1 MLELELK
8 AVVPDPAALQAQL
21 RASGA
26 VPQWHGMMRD
36 RRLDRDGAPYTARD
50 EVVRVRAYEGPA
62 GASTVLGWKG
72 PTMRTPEGYKAR
84 EELEFEGTGDSIAAL
99 RLLEALGFHVVH
111 AIDRRIEI
119 WSFGDATLRLE
130 WYPRMDVLL
139 EVEGPAD
146 ALEAAI
152 VASGLPRDTFT
163 TDTLNTFAARYRDRT
178 GLPSAVSEG
187 ELRGADPLWGPAA

>member
-1 MLELELK
+1 MIELELK
-8 AVVPDPAALQAQL
+8 AVVADPAALRAQL
-21 RASGA
+21 HAAGA
-26 VPQWHGMMRD
+26 VPRWQGMMRD
-36 RRLDRDGAPYTARD
+36 RRLDRDGGPYAARD
-50 EVVRVRAYEGPA
+50 EVVRVRAYEGPDDT
-62 GASTVLGWKG
+62 STVLGWKG

-84 EELEFEGTGDSIAAL
+84 EELEFEGTGDARAAL

-111 AIDRRIEI
+111 AIDRRIEL

-130 WYPRMDVLL
+130 WYPAMDVLL

-152 VASGLPRDTFT
+152 VATGLPRDAFT

-178 GLPSAVSEG
+178 GRPSAVSEG
-187 ELRGADPLWGPAA
+187 ELRGAPAVWGPAA